1 MTWLLGNVPKGN
13 LLLTLL
19 KTPAWLEGH
28 WSRHTPLSSWG
39 RSLTFLMQTN
49 WFMRRL
55 ECLKKLRNVI
65 SGTLRAATSLA
76 DMSSGYEATNLCVQK
91 NLLSARE
98 KWTPGNVQC
107 SRTCQLCFALLF
119 FLRHQPAE
127 WLTHSGMGQE
137 LESVTCKPTSLS
149 SPLVASASSTQ
160 GLWVAVVSEVVWLTL
175 HHHLGQT
182 HNVTLRDTPPFFYLI
197 PTHWRKLLVQTT
209 SCF

>member
-107 SRTCQLCFALLF
+107 SRTCQLCFALFFFYVISPQSDSLTVAWGRSWNLPLANAQASPLLSSRARRPLKVYELQSCPRWCDSPCTTTWVKRIMWPLETLLLF
-119 FLRHQPAE
+119 F
-127 WLTHSGMGQE
+127 
-137 LESVTCKPTSLS
+137 
-149 SPLVASASSTQ
+149 
-160 GLWVAVVSEVVWLTL
+160 
-175 HHHLGQT
+175 
-182 HNVTLRDTPPFFYLI
+182 I
-197 PTHWRKLLVQTT
+197 
-209 SCF
+209 